1 MRWQD
6 RVGSRLTSAELA
18 VKPIQSGQTV
28 AVATYTCTPGTLC
41 GALADRARRGELHD
55 VRIDHAAA
63 LFPWTADD
71 LHGAFQLHDNFATP
85 HNRAATHAGAMEYLP
100 LSTWRSGELPQGFEP
115 SPDYFLVPISPPN
128 QHGFASFGPGVWF
141 SNLLARDAK
150 TVIAEVHPEFIRT
163 GGDNFVHVDEIDW
176 FVEAEATASENAP
189 PNLAP
194 SDEELACVDAICNL
208 VAAELV
214 NDGDTLQM
222 GVGTVS
228 ASLAKFLGFRNDL
241 GIQTEL
247 ITGGTAELV
256 RSGVVTG
263 KHKTLWPGKVVASA
277 LVGVGRDELA
287 MIHENPVY
295 ELYDFGTTD
304 DLRRLIQQPNFV
316 TVNNAMLVDLTGQVA
331 SESFDHRPYTGV
343 GGQSVFMIA
352 GAYSQGGRSVSV
364 LPSSSRP
371 GGGSRRVSRI
381 VPGLPPG
388 TPVTVPRTFVDTVVT
403 EHGIAHLRGRTI
415 RERAGALIEI
425 AHPEFRE
432 ELRRRAREL
441 HSV

>member
-6 RVGSRLTSAELA
+6 RVGSKLTSVEQA
-18 VKPIQSGQTV
+18 VKPIRSGQTV
-28 AVATYTCTPGTLC
+28 AVATYTCTPSTLC
-41 GALADRARRGELHD
+41 RALASRARRGELRD

-63 LFPWTADD
+63 LFPWTAAD
-71 LHGAFQLHDNFATP
+71 LGGAFQLHDNFATP
-85 HNRAATHAGAMEYLP
+85 HNRAATHAGEMEYLP
-100 LSTWRSGELPQGFEP
+100 LSTWRAGELPQGFEAR
-115 SPDYFLVPISPPN
+115 PDHFLVPISPPN
-128 QHGFASFGPGVWF
+128 QHGFASFGSGVWF
-141 SNLLARDAK
+141 SNLLARGAK
-150 TVIAEVHPEFIRT
+150 NVIAEVHPEFIRT
-163 GGDNFVHVDEIDW
+163 GGDNFVHVDQIHA
-176 FVEAEATASENAP
+176 FVEAEEVAGEAAAGPE
-189 PNLAP
+189 P
-194 SDEELACVDAICNL
+194 SAEELACVDAICNL

-277 LVGVGRDELA
+277 LVGVDRDELA

-304 DLRRLIQQPNFV
+304 DLRRLIQQRNFV

-352 GAYSQGGRSVSV
+352 GAYSPGGRSVSV

-371 GGGSRRVSRI
+371 GGGAKRVSRI
-381 VPGLPPG
+381 VAGLPPG
-388 TPVTVPRTFVDTVVT
+388 TPVTVPRTFVDFVVT
-403 EHGIAHLRGRTI
+403 EHGVAELRGKTI

-425 AHPEFRE
+425 AHPEFRD
-432 ELRRRAREL
+432 ELRARAREL
-441 HSV
+441 HRV